1 MNDTLMTMLEGVAGA
16 KRLLDKTLPKMNVAQ
31 SALDAEA
38 IAAWN
43 EGALAIEKA
52 ARLLPGLEWSGTAHG
67 QGSGPHGSG
76 GDGYPYPACPECG
89 GLEKPNGEFIA
100 EAVGHRSGCRL
111 AALLGSPTVLL
122 EGETGRLAL

>member
-16 KRLLDKTLPKMNVAQ
+16 KRLLDKTMPKMNVAQ

-38 IAAWN
+38 ITAWN

-52 ARLLPGLEWSGTAHG
+52 ARLLPGLEWSGTARG

-76 GDGYPYPACPECG
+76 GDGHPYPACPECG
-89 GLEKPNGEFIA
+89 GLQEPNGEFIDS
-100 EAVGHRSGCRL
+100 AVGHRSGCRL
-111 AALLGSPTVLL
+111 AALLGSPTVLP